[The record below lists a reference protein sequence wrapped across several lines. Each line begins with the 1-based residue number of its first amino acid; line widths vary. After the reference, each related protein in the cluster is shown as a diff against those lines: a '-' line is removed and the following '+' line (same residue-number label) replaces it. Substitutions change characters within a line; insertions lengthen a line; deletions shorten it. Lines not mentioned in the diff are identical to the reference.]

1 MILHLPCSLLLL
13 FCFTTIA
20 PTRCN
25 RNDFVLASISPI
37 QLHRVTTDSDCVS
50 SVDVTNAVAENK
62 KSFRTKMSTFIN
74 TNIIP
79 YVFLGIDNDEYKLND
94 GLSLFVRRFNSEA
107 GMLSRNIEQQCKEVM
122 MQAKVRGIFNE
133 IDASLYKGGKEKDT
147 AKAPFEKKTAT
158 AAAGVLESTIGLLSN
173 DFSMVYK
180 GAQIMMLSGAD
191 AIMDTLFQSDAAS
204 SIPTTTEHTITT
216 SSKRDMEQHW
226 YSISKHYCRNAF
238 KLKLRIRE
246 SFPKIELLLLENNFN
261 FSVGQLFIE
270 LLHATIMRKSSVA
283 HFTSDEK
290 NEMKDLSEKIKVL
303 EMMAETVDETFT
315 SVIQQVRDVEEV
327 EMNDKMRIL
336 TFIYMSHLSKIR
348 DMMFLLKE
356 FLPLTTQL
364 KTKEILQ
371 QKKLVELQKTDS
383 DIQGVKLQIYKEWF
397 SSLVGSS
404 TAYMKVW
411 SNAAY
416 SVTKELTKFVT
427 YAVFSVFDG
436 ILNGIFSSNIGIIL
450 ILLIFM
456 YFYGFIK
463 TVVRYV
469 FSIPHIIKI

>member
-20 PTRCN
+20 PKRCN
-25 RNDFVLASISPI
+25 GNDPVTASISPI
-37 QLHRVTTDSDCVS
+37 QLHRVTTDSDRAS
-50 SVDVTNAVAENK
+50 SVDVTNSVAENK
-62 KSFRTKMSTFIN
+62 KSFRTKMFTFIN

-79 YVFLGIDNDEYKLND
+79 YVFLGIDDEYKLND
-94 GLSLFVRRFNSEA
+94 DLSLFVRRFNSEA
-107 GMLSRNIEQQCKEVM
+107 GILSRDIEQQCKEVM
-122 MQAKVRGIFNE
+122 MQSKVRGIFNE
-133 IDASLYKGGKEKDT
+133 IDASLYKGGEEKDT
-147 AKAPFEKKTAT
+147 TKAPFEKKTAT
-158 AAAGVLESTIGLLSN
+158 AAAGVLESTIGLLAN
-173 DFSMVYK
+173 DFSMMYK

-191 AIMDTLFQSDAAS
+191 AIIDSLFQSDTAS
-204 SIPTTTEHTITT
+204 LPTTTEHTITT

-238 KLKLRIRE
+238 KLKLQIRE

-270 LLHATIMRKSSVA
+270 LLHATVRRTSSVA

-327 EMNDKMRIL
+327 EMNDKMRVL

-371 QKKLVELQKTDS
+371 QKKLVELQRTDS
-383 DIQGVKLQIYKEWF
+383 EIQGVKLQIYKEWF

-404 TAYMKVW
+404 AAYMNVW

-416 SVTKELTKFVT
+416 SVTKELTKLVT
-427 YAVFSVFDG
+427 YAVFSAFDG

-450 ILLIFM
+450 MLLILV
-456 YFYGFIK
+456 YFYGFIQ
-463 TVVRYV
+463 TVVRYLY
-469 FSIPHIIKI
+469 SIPHIIKL